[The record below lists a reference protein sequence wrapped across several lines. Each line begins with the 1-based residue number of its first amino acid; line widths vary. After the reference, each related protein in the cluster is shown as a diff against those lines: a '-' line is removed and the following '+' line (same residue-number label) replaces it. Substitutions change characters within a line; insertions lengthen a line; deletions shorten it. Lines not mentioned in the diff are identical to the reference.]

1 VPEGCALAERGSESA
16 RGVLF
21 GLVTG
26 YRLTQALYVTARLGI
41 ADRLSGGPKDAD
53 ALAREV
59 GAHPDRLFRVLRVL
73 AAHGVFT
80 LDARRRVG
88 LTPVGEYLRTDVP
101 GSLAA
106 FATFS
111 GAEPYHAFEDLLH
124 TVKTGEIAFNHAYG
138 VGHFE
143 YLAQHPEASA
153 TFHRTMA
160 GAIEGVGDPFE
171 GFDFGNYHVLVDVGG
186 GHGALLAAVLRA
198 HDGLRG
204 ILYDLENAVVDAP
217 AFLESAG
224 VKDRC
229 EIQTGSA
236 FESIPSG
243 GDLYVM
249 SRILHD
255 WPDERALTLLRNCRK
270 VVPDSGAL
278 LLREVV
284 LAEGIPPP
292 ARAQLDLMMMAI
304 TGGRERTQ
312 QEWREL
318 LHQSGFVL
326 RRAWM
331 RRAGQDLIEA
341 GPDSSL

>member
-1 VPEGCALAERGSESA
+1 LTGIGDESA
-16 RGVLF
+16 RRALF

-26 YRLTQALYVTARLGI
+26 YRLTQAVYVAARLGI
-41 ADRLSGGPKDAD
+41 ADRLSGGPQEVDD
-53 ALAREV
+53 LARAV
-59 GAHPDRLFRVLRVL
+59 GARPDPLFRVLRVL

-80 LDARRRVG
+80 LDGRRRVG
-88 LTPVGEYLRTDVP
+88 LTPIGEWLRTDVP

-111 GAEPYHAFEDLLH
+111 GAEPYHAFEDLVT
-124 TVKTGEIAFNHAYG
+124 TVTTGETAFDHAYG
-138 VGHFE
+138 QGHFD
-143 YLAQHPEASA
+143 YLAHHPEASA
-153 TFHRTMA
+153 TFQRAMA
-160 GAIEGVGDPFE
+160 GGIDGAGDPLE
-171 GFDFGNYHVLVDVGG
+171 GFDLGTSRVLVDVGG

-198 HDGLRG
+198 HPGLRG

-229 EIQTGSA
+229 EIRTGSA

-255 WPDERALTLLRNCRK
+255 WPDERALGLLRNCRS
-270 VVPDSGAL
+270 VIPDGGAL

-284 LAEGIPPP
+284 LAEGIPPT
-292 ARAQLDLMMMAI
+292 ARAELDLMMMAI

-312 QEWREL
+312 KEWSEL
-318 LHQSGFVL
+318 LHHAGFVL
-326 RRAWM
+326 RRVWM
-331 RRAGQDLIEA
+331 KPPGQDLIEA
-341 GPDSSL
+341 GPDLSA